1 MKQLY
6 ERIPIRFRISLLLVG
21 LMTGTLL
28 VASAAGFF
36 PNEQREVLRG
46 RAKLCES
53 LAISGTA
60 MASSGN
66 VADIDVTLQSIVKR
80 DDQIVSIGFRLSNG
94 ELLVA
99 AGSHAE
105 IWNPESTNSAQQ
117 MSVPIYRHGIR
128 YGSLEVVF
136 VSTGGFLGLNYW
148 APAWLLIVLVPGCFV
163 QYSFFLRRALDSLD
177 PNGAVPQRVRDTF
190 DHLAVGVLV
199 TDKRDRILL
208 VNRLFTQTIGLDAK
222 KAFGM
227 KASSIPWIRE
237 DESDELPWMESMRT
251 GEMVSG
257 RILRLDV
264 GDRRMT
270 FNVNSTPIAGCGV
283 MVILEDI
290 TQLEENKV
298 ALAKARDAAEQANES
313 KSIFLAN
320 MSHEIRTPMNAILGF
335 TEVLRRNIE
344 RDETKRQRHLNTIH
358 SSGTHL
364 LNLINDILDLSKI
377 EADRMEV
384 ESIPCAVHRVVADVV
399 TVMRV
404 RADEKNITLDYQF
417 EGEIPERII
426 SDPARLRQV
435 LTNLI
440 GNSIKF
446 TEQGGVKVLT
456 RFVNETESPKIV
468 IQVVDTGI
476 GMTDEAAAR
485 IFDPFSQA
493 DASVTRRFGGTG
505 LGLSISKRIAEALGG
520 GISVSS
526 EEGVG
531 SVFTVIIDTGPLA
544 ETVMIS
550 PNQADLEQDCGDD
563 EHLAIHLPQL
573 RVLLV
578 DDGEE
583 NRDLMSVILQE
594 AGTTFATAENGLE
607 AIELATQQQ
616 WDVILMDMQMPVM
629 DGYTAT
635 RTLREQG
642 YQKPIIALTAHAMQ
656 HAEQECRDAGCSG
669 FLTKPIDFDRL
680 ITTLAEISG
689 IEVTAAAVQPSDLN
703 NDSVRDLRQSDTNPS
718 SEILANA
725 AVDSEPIRSTL
736 PMHKERFREIV
747 VQFVSRLDERF
758 DAIQAALERGDAVQ
772 LAELGHSLK
781 GASGNC
787 GFASLAESALKLETS
802 SRAADLDS
810 IPAILREF
818 RELQSRIEV
827 PAELPSVTADGSAVS

>member
-1 MKQLY
+1 MKRLY
-6 ERIPIRFRISLLLVG
+6 EQIPIRFRISLMLVG

-36 PNEQREVLRG
+36 PNAQREVLRG

-66 VADIDVTLQSIVKR
+66 VADIEVTLQSIVKR
-80 DDQIVSIGFRLSNG
+80 DDQIESIGFRLSSG

-99 AGSHAE
+99 AGSHE
-105 IWNPESTNSAQQ
+105 QTWNPASTNSAQQ
-117 MSVPIYRHGIR
+117 MSVPIFRHGNR

-136 VSTGGFLGLNYW
+136 ASTGGFLGLNYW
-148 APAWLLIVLVPGCFV
+148 APAWLLIVLIPACFV
-163 QYSFFLRRALDSLD
+163 QYSFFLRRVLDSLD

-199 TDKRDRILL
+199 TDQRERILL
-208 VNRLFTQTIGLDAK
+208 VNRLFTETIGLDAN

-227 KASSIPWIRE
+227 KASSIEWIRE
-237 DESDELPWMESMRT
+237 DESQELPWVESMRT

-270 FNVNSTPIAGCGV
+270 FNVNSTPIADCGV

-298 ALAKARDAAEQANES
+298 ALAEARDAAEQANES
-313 KSIFLAN
+313 KSAFLAN

-417 EGEIPERII
+417 EGEIPEQIT

-446 TEQGGVKVLT
+446 TEKGGVRVLT
-456 RFVNETESPKIV
+456 RLVNESESPKIV

-476 GMTDEAAAR
+476 GMTDEAAER

-493 DASVTRRFGGTG
+493 DVSVTRRFGGTG
-505 LGLSISKRIAEALGG
+505 LGLSISKRIAEVLGG

-526 EEGVG
+526 EAGVG
-531 SVFTVIIDTGPLA
+531 SVFTVIIDTGPLVD
-544 ETVMIS
+544 TPMIS
-550 PNQADLEQDCGDD
+550 PNLADLEQDCDEE

-583 NRDLMSVILQE
+583 NRDLMSVILEE

-607 AIELATQQQ
+607 AIELANQQE

-635 RTLREQG
+635 RKLRAEG

-669 FLTKPIDFDRL
+669 FLTKPIDIDRL
-680 ITTLAEISG
+680 ITTLAEIAG
-689 IEVTAAAVQPSDLN
+689 IEVTAAAVQKRDLN
-703 NDSVRDLRQSDTNPS
+703 DDAVTNIRQSDTIS
-718 SEILANA
+718 SRAIQTGV
-725 AVDSEPIRSTL
+725 AVDLEPIRSTL

-758 DAIQAALERGDAVQ
+758 DAIQAALERGDAGQ
-772 LAELGHSLK
+772 LADLGHSLK

-787 GFASLAESALKLETS
+787 GFASLAETALKLETS

-810 IPAILREF
+810 VPAILREF
-818 RELQSRIEV
+818 RELHARIEV
-827 PAELPSVTADGSAVS
+827 PAQLPNAADYVV